1 MHIGQSLKT
10 GFSRVNQFPGILFWL
25 YLASVLLSLPLAAV
39 IFVDVEQ
46 SIGHSLIHRELSEGF
61 DMDWYREFELGRSG
75 VGGSFGPQVIGV
87 LAPLTNFEML
97 LDGALFGQEKSILIC
112 GLLFLLVWVLLG
124 GGIIDHY
131 AGADKSFS
139 VGKLLSLGS
148 RFFFRLA
155 RLVALAV
162 VAYWAASRWIAD
174 ALQGWL
180 EHATLDATTE
190 TEVALL
196 DLLAYCLFAF
206 VLVLLGVVFDY
217 AKISLVLERR
227 RSVLVALVRGFGM
240 VRRHPV
246 QTVGLYLILALFGF
260 LLVSFYGLIAP
271 GPGQSNL
278 TTVTFAF
285 VIGQLYL
292 LGRMFIKLWLLSSQI
307 SLYRTNQS

>member
-1 MHIGQSLKT
+1 MHIRQSLKI
-10 GFSRVNQFPGILFWL
+10 GFSRVTRFPGILFWL

-39 IFVDVEQ
+39 IFADVEQ
-46 SIGHSLIHRELSEGF
+46 SIGHSLIHSELSEGF

-75 VGGSFGPQVIGV
+75 VGASFGPQVIGV
-87 LAPLTNFEML
+87 LAPLTNLEML
-97 LDGALFGQEKSILIC
+97 LDGALFGQEKSILVC

-131 AGADKSFS
+131 AGADRSFS

-155 RLVALAV
+155 RLVALSM

-190 TEVALL
+190 TEVALF
-196 DLLAYCLFAF
+196 DLLAYGLFAF
-206 VLVLLGVVFDY
+206 VLVFLGVVFDY

-227 RSVLVALVRGFGM
+227 RSVLVALVRGFGL

-246 QTVGLYLILALFGF
+246 QTLGLYLILALVAF
-260 LLVSFYGLIAP
+260 LLFAFYGWIAP
-271 GPGQSNL
+271 GPDQSNL
-278 TTVTFAF
+278 GTVTLAF
-285 VIGQLYL
+285 VAGQVYL

-307 SLYRTNQS
+307 SLYRMNQS